1 MDKIFAKGGT
11 YDFIYTALNK
21 SIDTVIMFGEWIVF
35 LFTTVILAYYLITSE
50 VNKSENILIKE
61 LRHISKKVGRVC
73 LAYVKTQLV
82 IMSITSVICIACF
95 MIIRNK
101 YALLLGILVG
111 FLDAL
116 PLIGIGIIEVIL
128 GPVAYILIST
138 LMEE

>member
-1 MDKIFAKGGT
+1 
-11 YDFIYTALNK
+11 
-21 SIDTVIMFGEWIVF
+21 
-35 LFTTVILAYYLITSE
+35 
-50 VNKSENILIKE
+50 
-61 LRHISKKVGRVC
+61 
-73 LAYVKTQLV
+73 
-82 IMSITSVICIACF
+82 MSITSVICIECF

-138 LMEE
+138 LM